1 MAVREFRFRDG
12 VAIAQIIVFAV
23 FLAFGILFRFQKRM
37 GWFGISFISTI
48 RVVGAG
54 CMLGTIFTSSK
65 GLWATI
71 FVCESLGLVLLTF
84 VLLDLLKRV
93 NHFVQALTQWHFRVP
108 ELICWAG
115 LAISIADYVL
125 ASKKT
130 ENAMAPGSLTKA
142 GVGLFAALYFWGVL
156 LFLWLAREWKRI
168 PEGERRS
175 MIGFGA
181 CFPFMVVRISYTIA
195 YVSTGERRF
204 SAVNGDTMLYLFM
217 NFLME
222 FAILGCVVWTIW
234 GLERLHLHERVGQ
247 GRDKSNSMDEL
258 VGSGRGDRNDETDAV
273 HANGGQR
280 V

>member
-1 MAVREFRFRDG
+1 MAERAFRFRDG
-12 VAIAQIIVFAV
+12 VAISQIVVFSV
-23 FLAFGILFRFQKRM
+23 FLVFGVLFKFQKRM

-48 RVVGAG
+48 RIVGAG
-54 CMLGTIFTSSK
+54 CMLGTMFNDSR

-93 NHFVQALTQWHFRVP
+93 NHFVQVLTPWHFRIP

-115 LAISIADYVL
+115 LAISIADYVV

-156 LFLWLAREWKRI
+156 LYVWLAQKWKLV
-168 PEGERRS
+168 PEGEK
-175 MIGFGA
+175 
-181 CFPFMVVRISYTIA
+181 
-195 YVSTGERRF
+195 STGDDKF
-204 SAVNGDTMLYLFM
+204 SAVKGDTATYLGM
-217 NFLME
+217 TVLME
-222 FAILGCVVWTIW
+222 FAILGVVVWTIM
-234 GLERLHLHERVGQ
+234 GLERLHVHEKVGQ
-247 GRDKSNSMDEL
+247 GEDEGASMDEL
-258 VGSGRGDRNDETDAV
+258 VGSRPRSREEGLKRTYGER
-273 HANGGQR
+273 R